1 MDASR
6 GDILCVIAQASIEGS
21 RSKEPGAF
29 VFMAR
34 RKVPPPSRSAVFGP
48 SIPERGTPSSPPG
61 MGVPLLTLK
70 ESTMFAVPVTRETR
84 PVGVLLG
91 GSGLARILAVRK
103 PVVAALL
110 KPYLSVSQQNGS
122 VVEACAS
129 AA

>member
-1 MDASR
+1 
-6 GDILCVIAQASIEGS
+6 
-21 RSKEPGAF
+21 
-29 VFMAR
+29 
-34 RKVPPPSRSAVFGP
+34 
-48 SIPERGTPSSPPG
+48 

-70 ESTMFAVPVTRETR
+70 ESTMFAVPVTREMR

-91 GSGLARILAVRK
+91 GSGLARMLAVRT

-110 KPYLSVSQQNGS
+110 RPYQSVSEQNGS